1 MRSTLPQPLAL
12 LLALTGLPGCPKGNP
27 GENDA
32 ASAKPSS
39 STQVKMAPS
48 ASAAPLPLGAKAR
61 ACRLGAPQ
69 LVTEGRGGITH
80 AIAANGDAVLVTWGE
95 KRKPGPNG
103 GSFPEDATQ
112 RFEMARLFDAKTL
125 APRGAATVLGSQEA
139 VDAFSNGAAP
149 FAAADGSLRSATCAW
164 VAFAGK
170 LSCTF
175 ADVAKATAP
184 AKRVNESVPGP
195 GPDGERIAAVDMGD
209 HALVLLPQ
217 CGDLR
222 LVSST
227 ATKMPPLFRD
237 PKGGLDECEPKGKV
251 DVPALGRA
259 GDTAFAVAR
268 RGGVLIGRTIV
279 RAQPQ
284 GPVVQLSDRGVDVGA
299 PAVVSNGSR
308 ASVYYASRSGKA
320 PFALTVTHWADGGA
334 LTRATLATG
343 AAPAVA
349 PAVAASG
356 DAACVVLSWTE
367 GSGKETRVR
376 AGLACNDALVAS
388 TAVDVS
394 PKDVEA
400 GDSEL
405 AAAFGKHFVVWQEL
419 PKGRPPELKLA
430 ALSCD

>member
-27 GENDA
+27 AENDA
-32 ASAKPSS
+32 AAAKPSS
-39 STQVKMAPS
+39 STQAQTAPS
-48 ASAAPLPLGAKAR
+48 TSAAPLPSSAKSR
-61 ACRLGAPQ
+61 ACRVGAPQ

-125 APRGAATVLGSQEA
+125 APRGAATVLGSQDA

-149 FAAADGSLRSATCAW
+149 FAAADSSLRTATCAW

-175 ADVAKATAP
+175 ADVAKATAR

-209 HALVLLPQ
+209 HALALLPQ

-227 ATKMPPLFRD
+227 ATEMPPLFAD
-237 PKGGLDECEPKGKV
+237 PAGGLDGCEPKGKA
-251 DVPALGRA
+251 DVPALARG
-259 GDTAFAVAR
+259 GDAAFAVAR
-268 RGGVLIGRTIV
+268 RGGGLVGRKIV
-279 RAQPQ
+279 RAAPQ
-284 GPVVQLSDRGVDVGA
+284 GPVVQLSARGLDVGA
-299 PAVVSNGSR
+299 PAVVSSAGR

-320 PFALTVTHWADGGA
+320 PFALTVTHWADSGA

-343 AAPAVA
+343 STPAVA
-349 PAVAASG
+349 PAVAATI
-356 DAACVVLSWTE
+356 DATCVLLSWTE

-376 AGLACNDALVAS
+376 AGLVCNDALVPS
-388 TAVDVS
+388 TAIDVS

-405 AAAFGKHFVVWQEL
+405 ATFGGRAFVVWQEL
-419 PKGRPPELKLA
+419 PKGRPTELKLA